1 MAEPSQGGVEIERKW
16 LVDEPPASALAQ
28 PADAIEQG
36 YLAIGADGSEEVRLR
51 RRGKQSFQTV
61 KSGHGL
67 ARAEREVELTSEQFE
82 TLWPATR
89 GRRVEKT
96 RRVLEAP
103 GGGGGGDGGDGD
115 GGGVVVELDVYEG
128 ALSGLVV
135 AEVEFPDE
143 AAARRFQAPAWF
155 GQEVTDDDAYKNRR
169 LAVDGRP

>member
-16 LVDEPPASALAQ
+16 LVDEPPASALTQ

-36 YLAIGADGSEEVRLR
+36 YLAIGADGSEEVRVR
-51 RRGKQSFQTV
+51 RRGERCFLTV
-61 KSGHGL
+61 KAGHGL
-67 ARAEREVELTSEQFE
+67 ARAEREVELTPEQFE

-89 GRRVEKT
+89 GRRLEKS
-96 RRVLEAP
+96 RRELEEAA
-103 GGGGGGDGGDGD
+103 GGDGD
-115 GGGVVVELDVYEG
+115 RVVVELDVYEG
-128 ALSGLVV
+128 GLSGLVV

-143 AAARRFQAPAWF
+143 AAARRFRAPAWF